1 MGKTA
6 ERTHPELWEEVK
18 DEVKRGSKGGE
29 AGEWSARKAQLAVQ
43 EYKKRGGG
51 YRGGKAEDNSPT
63 PKSSPKPSPTKPSP
77 TTPWAGDDWGTAA
90 TKPAGET
97 GERYL
102 PQEAR
107 DAVGDEDYR
116 ATGERQR
123 DDPLKGRTF
132 SPQPRDVAAKSAR
145 FRHAA
150 RAEKLRVRT
159 KADMLREAKQLEIS
173 GRSRMDKEELA
184 QAIRY
189 AKH

>member
-6 ERTHPELWEEVK
+6 GRTNPELWDEVK

-51 YRGGKAEDNSPT
+51 YSGK
-63 PKSSPKPSPTKPSP
+63 KSSENTLKRWTEEE
-77 TTPWAGDDWGTAA
+77 WA
-90 TKPAGET
+90 TKSGQPSGET

-102 PQEAR
+102 PKAAREAPT
-107 DAVGDEDYR
+107 DEEYR
-116 ATGERQR
+116 ATAEKKQEDRS
-123 DDPLKGRTF
+123 KGKQF
-132 SPQPRDVAAKSAR
+132 SPQPRDIASKTR
-145 FRHAA
+145 RLRHATTVA
-150 RAEKLRVRT
+150 VTLRERT
-159 KADMLREAKQLEIS
+159 KADMLREAKQLEID

>member
-6 ERTHPELWEEVK
+6 ERTNPELWNEVK

-51 YRGGKAEDNSPT
+51 YSGKKPSDNSLKRWT
-63 PKSSPKPSPTKPSP
+63 EEE
-77 TTPWAGDDWGTAA
+77 WA
-90 TKPAGET
+90 TKSGQPSGET

-102 PQEAR
+102 PKGAREALT
-107 DAVGDEDYR
+107 DEEYR
-116 ATGERQR
+116 ATTEKKRE
-123 DDPLKGRTF
+123 DSSKGKQF
-132 SPQPRDVAAKSAR
+132 SPQPRDIAAKTRR

-150 RAEKLRVRT
+150 VAATLRERT
-159 KADMLREAKQLEIS
+159 KADMLREAKQLEIN
-173 GRSRMDKEELA
+173 GRSRMDKDELS

>member
-6 ERTHPELWEEVK
+6 GRTNPELWDEVK

-51 YRGGKAEDNSPT
+51 YSGK
-63 PKSSPKPSPTKPSP
+63 KSSENALKRWTEEE
-77 TTPWAGDDWGTAA
+77 WA
-90 TKPAGET
+90 TKSGQPSGET

-102 PQEAR
+102 PKAAREALT
-107 DAVGDEDYR
+107 DEEYR
-116 ATGERQR
+116 ATTEKKQEDRS
-123 DDPLKGRTF
+123 KGKQF
-132 SPQPRDVAAKSAR
+132 SPQPRDIAAKTR
-145 FRHAA
+145 RLRHATTVTVA
-150 RAEKLRVRT
+150 VTLRERT
-159 KADMLREAKQLEIS
+159 KADMLREAKQLEID

>member
-18 DEVKRGSKGGE
+18 DEVKRGSKGGA

-43 EYKKRGGG
+43 EYRKRGGG
-51 YRGGKAEDNSPT
+51 YSGRKAGDTSPT
-63 PKSSPKPSPTKPSP
+63 P
-77 TTPWAGDDWGTAA
+77 WVGDDRATAS
-90 TKPAGET
+90 TTPAGET

-102 PQEAR
+102 PQETR
-107 DAVGDEDYR
+107 DAAGDEDYR
-116 ATGERQR
+116 TASERQR
-123 DDPLKGRTF
+123 DDPLKGRKFT
-132 SPQPRDVAAKSAR
+132 PQPREIAAKSAR
-145 FRHAA
+145 FRHAT
-150 RAEKLRVRT
+150 RAEKVRVRT

>member
-6 ERTHPELWEEVK
+6 ERTNPELWEEVK
-18 DEVKRGSKGGE
+18 DEVKRGSRGGQ

-51 YRGGKAEDNSPT
+51 YHGRKSEGNALKQWAEE
-63 PKSSPKPSPTKPSP
+63 
-77 TTPWAGDDWGTAA
+77 DWGT
-90 TKPAGET
+90 KSGKSSGET

-107 DAVGDEDYR
+107 DSLTDEEYR
-116 ATGERQR
+116 ATSEKKREDSREGKQ
-123 DDPLKGRTF
+123 F
-132 SPQPRDVAAKSAR
+132 SKQPREIAAKTAR
-145 FRHAA
+145 FRHIGTAA
-150 RAEKLRVRT
+150 KMRERT
-159 KADMLREAKQLEIS
+159 KMDMLREARQLEIA

-184 QAIRY
+184 KAIRY